1 MNREVVFLEKLA
13 EAYQTYD
20 ASIVEDCLA
29 DDMHYAS
36 MWVFHEMTSKEEY
49 LDYLTRKLATLKRS
63 NKKMECKI
71 VEGRMNAYALL
82 VTNQRAP
89 DGLQYGFTA
98 DFDDKGK
105 VNMLNVT
112 AHFLF

>member
-1 MNREVVFLEKLA
+1 MNREVDFLEELA
-13 EAYQTYD
+13 EAYQIYD
-20 ASIVEDCLA
+20 ASIVEDYLA

-36 MWVFHEMTSKEEY
+36 MWIFHEMISKKEY
-49 LDYLTRKLATLKRS
+49 LDYLTSKLATLKRL

-71 VEGRMNAYALL
+71 VEGRMNACALL
-82 VTNQRAP
+82 VTNQRAQ

-98 DFDDKGK
+98 DFDDNGK

>member
-13 EAYQTYD
+13 EAYQAYD
-20 ASIVEDCLA
+20 ASIIEDYLA

-36 MWVFHEMTSKEEY
+36 MWVFHEMTSKKEY
-49 LDYLTRKLATLKRS
+49 MDYLTSKLTTLKRL
-63 NKKMECKI
+63 NKKMESKI
-71 VEGRMNAYALL
+71 VKGKMNAHALL
-82 VTNQRAP
+82 ITNQRAP
-89 DGLQYGFTA
+89 VGLQYGFTA
-98 DFDDKGK
+98 DFDDNGK

>member
-1 MNREVVFLEKLA
+1 MNREIEFLENLA
-13 EAYQTYD
+13 RAYQTYD
-20 ASIVEDCLA
+20 ASIIEGYLA

-36 MWVFHEMTSKEEY
+36 MWVFHEMTSKKEY
-49 LDYLTRKLATLKRS
+49 MDYLTSKLTTLKRF

-71 VEGRMNAYALL
+71 VDGRMNAHALL

-98 DFDDKGK
+98 DFDDNGK